1 VHLTHCNTP
10 LRSRRKHSAASEIL
24 RQRRK
29 TLTYFMKSVLLGNA
43 FCDASVTGRYNAQRR
58 PACLTYIPFR
68 YDCALGVLG
77 DNINW
82 RDVQRKNVVNNADRS
97 SLRAPWQ
104 NGSVTKVDVYKTMT
118 FSPGLVE
125 HIPMKRCHNAIRV
138 DTLRRQITEDGIFG
152 P

>member
-1 VHLTHCNTP
+1 MHLTHCNTP
-10 LRSRRKHSAASEIL
+10 LRSRWKHSAASEIL

-43 FCDASVTGRYNAQRR
+43 FCDASVTECYNAQRR

-68 YDCALGVLG
+68 YDCALRGQYKLK
-77 DNINW
+77 
-82 RDVQRKNVVNNADRS
+82 RCSKKKCCKQFADRS